1 MCGGA
6 KSSTRVAFESYMK
19 QMEIVSKEACD
30 ELRGRF
36 PLQWVRHAFPYY
48 PKCDMLLNKLCD
60 IFNSKIM
67 GARKKPLVILLE
79 TIRRYLMIRIRKNE
93 FDD

>member
-1 MCGGA
+1 
-6 KSSTRVAFESYMK
+6 
-19 QMEIVSKEACD
+19 MEIESKDAHY
-30 ELRGRF
+30 ELRSKSTH
-36 PLQWVRHAFPYY
+36 QWARHAFPYY
-48 PKCDMLLNKLCD
+48 PRCDMLLNKLCE

-67 GARKKPLVILLE
+67 GARKKPLVTLLE